1 MSSSQLSVLK
11 AEIKIVLTGCTV
23 EVTSVVKNKY
33 HHSDSQYNPHRV
45 LFWPLLYTI
54 IFIDTVYVLKNSVV
68 WSKEVYV
75 EGLNTAE
82 NVGNE
87 PA

>member
-1 MSSSQLSVLK
+1 MYCWGNLCCQK
-11 AEIKIVLTGCTV
+11 QNITIAI
-23 EVTSVVKNKY
+23 Y
-33 HHSDSQYNPHRV
+33 SQYNPHRV
-45 LFWPLLYTI
+45 LFCPLLYTI

-75 EGLNTAE
+75 EVLNTAE